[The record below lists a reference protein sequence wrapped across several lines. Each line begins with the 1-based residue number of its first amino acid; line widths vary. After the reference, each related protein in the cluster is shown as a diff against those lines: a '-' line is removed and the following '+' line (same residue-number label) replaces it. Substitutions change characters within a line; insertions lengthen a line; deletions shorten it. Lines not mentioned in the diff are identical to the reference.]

1 MQLHDKFGFI
11 VTVVAVAGALGA
23 VVALLRPSLMPAIR
37 VYLRLTIAAVG
48 VQAVIGIV
56 VFATG
61 HHPSQ
66 GIHWFYGAATLL
78 SLPIAFAIG
87 SRLPA
92 REEPLWVVG
101 GAVATVLFAAR
112 ALSTG

>member
-1 MQLHDKFGFI
+1 MQIHDKFGFI

-23 VVALLRPSLMPAIR
+23 VLALLRPSLMPAIR
-37 VYLRLTIAAVG
+37 VYLRLNIAAVA
-48 VQAVIGIV
+48 VQALIGIV

-61 HHPSQ
+61 HHPAQ

-78 SLPIAFAIG
+78 SLPIAFAVG

-92 REEPLWVVG
+92 REEPLWVMG
-101 GAVATVLFAAR
+101 GAVATVLFALR

>member
-1 MQLHDKFGFI
+1 MQIHDKFGFI
-11 VTVVAVAGALGA
+11 ITVVAVAGALGA
-23 VVALLRPSLMPAIR
+23 VLALLRPPLMPAIR
-37 VYLRLTIAAVG
+37 VYLRLTIAAVA
-48 VQAVIGIV
+48 VQALIGIV

-61 HHPSQ
+61 HHPAQ

-87 SRLPA
+87 SRLPP

-112 ALSTG
+112 ALATG

>member
-1 MQLHDKFGFI
+1 MPIHDRFGFI

-23 VVALLRPSLMPAIR
+23 VLALLRPSLMPAIR

-48 VQAVIGIV
+48 VQALIGIV

-87 SRLPA
+87 SRLPT

-112 ALSTG
+112 ALTTG

>member
-1 MQLHDKFGFI
+1 MQIHDKFGFI

-23 VVALLRPSLMPAIR
+23 VLALLRPALMPAIR
-37 VYLRLTIAAVG
+37 VYLRLTVAAVG
-48 VQAVIGIV
+48 LQAVVGIV

-61 HHPSQ
+61 HHPAQ

-78 SLPIAFAIG
+78 SLPIAFFIG

-92 REEPLWVVG
+92 REEPLFVLG
-101 GAVATVLFAAR
+101 GAVATVLFALR
-112 ALSTG
+112 VLSTG

>member
-11 VTVVAVAGALGA
+11 VTVVAVVGALAA

-37 VYLRLTIAAVG
+37 VYLRLTVVAVA
-48 VQAVIGIV
+48 VQAVFGV
-56 VFATG
+56 VAFATG
-61 HHPSQ
+61 HRPAQ
-66 GIHWFYGAATLL
+66 GIHWFYGVATLV
-78 SLPIAFAIG
+78 SLPLAFLIG
-87 SRLPA
+87 SRLPS

-112 ALSTG
+112 ALTTG